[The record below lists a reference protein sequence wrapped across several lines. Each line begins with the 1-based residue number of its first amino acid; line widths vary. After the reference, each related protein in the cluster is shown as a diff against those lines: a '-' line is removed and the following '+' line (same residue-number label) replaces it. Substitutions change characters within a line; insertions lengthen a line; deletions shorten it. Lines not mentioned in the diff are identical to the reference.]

1 MVGALSSSSLSST
14 AVQCV
19 LDRSVV
25 NHDTIHK
32 FTNIG
37 LSIFAVLCG
46 KNRGVFVTTD
56 SDPGN
61 TYSCLTLPPSFQNL
75 VSDSSIP
82 MSTSN
87 DIGTCVSCVSSNTT
101 FRIFC
106 VLHIRQEKYHPH
118 PSDTPYFYLFFCYI
132 RFAVQSGEYNG

>member
-1 MVGALSSSSLSST
+1 MGFVTLYNMVGALSSSSSLSST

-75 VSDSSIP
+75 VSDSSIQ

-87 DIGTCVSCVSSNTT
+87 DIGMCLMCQHQRCFLNLLCATYKAG
-101 FRIFC
+101 
-106 VLHIRQEKYHPH
+106 KYYSQ
-118 PSDTPYFYLFFCYI
+118 PSLYFYVFFLL
-132 RFAVQSGEYNG
+132 